1 MLTPYTYQSIIST
14 MRVKLNNSQLSGLS
28 QHLPFEVVLEE
39 PRDVK
44 GLLEILGHNM
54 PWDEMGLNKFG
65 DPLKKPNRVT
75 FSVEAVNGGF
85 VCDIHPA
92 FACYIS
98 NLLTEK
104 K

>member
-1 MLTPYTYQSIIST
+1 
-14 MRVKLNNSQLSGLS
+14 MRIKLNTSQLNGLS
-28 QHLPFEVVLEE
+28 HHLPFEVVLEE

-65 DPLKKPNRVT
+65 DPLRRPNRVT
-75 FSVEAVNGGF
+75 FSVDAVDGGF

-98 NLLTEK
+98 TLLTLEK
-104 K
+104 

>member
-1 MLTPYTYQSIIST
+1 
-14 MRVKLNNSQLSGLS
+14 MRVKLNNEQLAGLAR
-28 QHLPFEVVLEE
+28 HLPFEVLVEN

-65 DPLKKPNRVT
+65 EPLKKPGRVT
-75 FSVEAVNGGF
+75 FSVEAVDGGF

-92 FACYIS
+92 FALYIS
-98 NLLTEK
+98 NLLSADK
-104 K
+104 

>member
-1 MLTPYTYQSIIST
+1 
-14 MRVKLNNSQLSGLS
+14 MRIKLNSGQLEGLAH
-28 QHLPFEVVLEE
+28 QLPFEVIVED

-44 GLLEILGHNM
+44 GLLELLGHNM
-54 PWDEMGLNKFG
+54 PWYEAGLNKFG

-92 FACYIS
+92 FAIYIS
-98 NLLTEK
+98 NLLSVEK
-104 K
+104 

>member
-1 MLTPYTYQSIIST
+1 MRIKLST
-14 MRVKLNNSQLSGLS
+14 KQLEDLS
-28 QHLPFEVVLEE
+28 QHLPFQVMLEG

-65 DPLKKPNRVT
+65 DPLKKPSRVT
-75 FSVEAVNGGF
+75 FSVEAVDGGF
-85 VCDIHPA
+85 ICDIHPA

-98 NLLTEK
+98 TLLAGEE
-104 K
+104 

>member
-1 MLTPYTYQSIIST
+1 
-14 MRVKLNNSQLSGLS
+14 MRIKLNNSQLEGLS
-28 QHLPFEVVLEE
+28 HQLPFEVIVED

-44 GLLEILGHNM
+44 GLLELLGHNM
-54 PWDEMGLNKFG
+54 PWDEAGFNKFG

-92 FACYIS
+92 FAIYIS
-98 NLLTEK
+98 TLLSVEK
-104 K
+104 

>member
-1 MLTPYTYQSIIST
+1 
-14 MRVKLNNSQLSGLS
+14 MRIKLDNEQLEGLS
-28 QHLPFEVVLEE
+28 HRLPFEVIVAD

-54 PWDEMGLNKFG
+54 PWDEMGLSKFG
-65 DPLKKPNRVT
+65 DPLRKPPRVT
-75 FSVEAVNGGF
+75 FSVEAVDGGF

-98 NLLTEK
+98 SLLTDDQK
-104 K
+104 

>member
-1 MLTPYTYQSIIST
+1 
-14 MRVKLNNSQLSGLS
+14 MRVKLNNSQLTGLAR
-28 QHLPFEVVLEE
+28 HLPFEVIVED

-75 FSVEAVNGGF
+75 FSVGAVNGGF
-85 VCDIHPA
+85 VFDIHPA
-92 FACYIS
+92 FALYIS
-98 NLLTEK
+98 NLLSVEK
-104 K
+104 